1 MSGNH
6 SRSSL
11 IIGAMVLALL
21 VWAQPISPGRAEAP
35 ALAPATSLPSQAC
48 LETLLK
54 KTHPRLLV
62 TPDDFARV
70 KQLIQEN
77 DLARQWYGELRQE
90 ALKILGERPCN
101 YRLRGGEGLQEVSR
115 TVLRRV
121 YVLALLQRLEG
132 GSRFARRLWRELAAA
147 ARFPNWHPAHFLDT
161 AEMTH
166 AFAIAYDWL
175 YDTWSPKQRAILA
188 RVIRSKGLKPGLQAR
203 QKTDTFGWW
212 VKSPYNWNLVCNGGL
227 GLGALAVWERYPEPA
242 TKVLQEALRS
252 LPQSLAK
259 FAPDG
264 GSYEGPLYWG
274 YATFYGT
281 LFMAALDTALGQTFG
296 LAEAPGYAATGY
308 FPLYLTG
315 PRGRTFNYADAD
327 EHIPWTTQ
335 MFWLA
340 RKFQQ
345 PVFAWYARGTAKV
358 HPLDLLWFEAQG
370 AGPPEAGLSMDRYFR
385 GVEVA
390 TFRNSWDDP
399 QGVFVGFKAGDNRA
413 GHSHLDLGSF
423 ILEAEGVRWALDLGK
438 DDYHLPGYFEQN
450 RWDYYRRRAEGHNT
464 LLINPGPGPDQD
476 PEAAAAMVRFHSG
489 PDSSLAIADL
499 TPAYARQ
506 VKRVW
511 RGLALRNRRQVLIQD
526 EIQAEKPA
534 EVLWAMHTAAAVH
547 LSQDNRTASLSQGGA
562 RLAVR
567 IISPPQAVFKLL
579 PAQPLPSSPHP
590 EKQAEN
596 QGVSKLTI
604 HLTEVTD
611 LRLVVELT
619 PLTEKPEPASLESKI
634 TPLAQW

>member
-1 MSGNH
+1 MFGNYSKSH
-6 SRSSL
+6 L
-11 IIGAMVLALL
+11 IIGAFLLALL
-21 VWAQPISPGRAEAP
+21 FWAQPIFSDSSEAP
-35 ALAPATSLPSQAC
+35 ASVYPNQAT
-48 LETLLK
+48 LESLLK

-62 TPDDFARV
+62 TPEDFARLKKLV
-70 KQLIQEN
+70 QEN
-77 DLARQWYGELRQE
+77 ELARRWYGDLCQE
-90 ALKILGERPCN
+90 ASKILGERPCS

-132 GSRFARRLWRELAAA
+132 GDCFARRLWRELAAA
-147 ARFPNWHPAHFLDT
+147 ARFPDWHPAHFLDT

-175 YDTWSPKQRAILA
+175 YDSWSPRQRAILA
-188 RVIRSKGLKPGLQAR
+188 RAIRDKGLKPGLQAR
-203 QKTDTFGWW
+203 QKTETFGWW
-212 VKSPYNWNLVCNGGL
+212 VKSPYNWNLVCNSGL
-227 GLGALAVWERYPEPA
+227 GLGALAVWEKYPEPA
-242 TKVLQEALRS
+242 TRVLQEALRS
-252 LPQSLAK
+252 LPQALAK

-264 GSYEGPLYWG
+264 GSYEGPSYWG
-274 YATFYGT
+274 YATFYST

-327 EHIPWTTQ
+327 DHIPWTTQ

-345 PVFAWYARGTAKV
+345 PVFAWYARETTKV

-370 AGPPEAGLSMDRYFR
+370 EGPRAAGLPLDRYFR

-413 GHSHLDLGSF
+413 GHSHLDLGTF

-438 DDYHLPGYFEQN
+438 DDYHLPGYFEEN

-464 LLINPGPGPDQD
+464 LVINPGPGPDQD
-476 PEAAAAMVRFHSG
+476 PEAAAAIVRFRSNPG
-489 PDSSLAIADL
+489 SALAIADL

-506 VKRVW
+506 VKRAR
-511 RGLALRNRRQVLIQD
+511 RGLALRDRRQLLIQD
-526 EIQAEKPA
+526 EIQAEKPV
-534 EVLWAMHTAAAVH
+534 EVQWAMHTAAKVH
-547 LSQDNRTASLSQGGA
+547 LSQDQRTASLSQGTA
-562 RLAVR
+562 CLAAR
-567 IISPPQAVFKLL
+567 IIAPPGAVFKLL
-579 PAQPLPSSPHP
+579 PACPSPLSPHP
-590 EKQAEN
+590 PCQDEN
-596 QGVSKLTI
+596 RGVSKLAI
-604 HLTEVTD
+604 HLAEVKD
-611 LRLVVELT
+611 LRLVVVLT
-619 PLTEKPEPASLESKI
+619 PVTGKTESASLEPQI